1 MSASAPTSFDKIL
14 IANRGEIACRVIRTA
29 RDMGYRTVAV
39 FSDAD
44 RDALHVQL
52 ADEAVCI
59 GEATASQSYL
69 NMAAILDAAR
79 RTGANAVHPGYGFM
93 SENAEFA
100 RACQA
105 EGIVFIGPPVD
116 AIHLMGS
123 KRLSK
128 IAMQEAGVPC
138 IPGYEG
144 EEQSDERLLNEAQR
158 IGLPLMIKASAG
170 GGGRGMRVVTDASDI
185 SEQLR
190 SARSEAK
197 NAFGSDELIL
207 ERAVMRPRHVEI
219 QVFGD
224 THGNVIHLGERD
236 CSVQRRHQKV
246 VEEAPSPAVD
256 PALRARMG
264 EAAVQAARACQYVGA
279 GTVEFLLDDQGE
291 FFFLE
296 MNTRLQVEHPVT
308 ELITGQDLV
317 AWQIRVARGEL
328 LPLTQE
334 QLQLN
339 GHAMEVRLY
348 AEDPAADFLPQTG
361 PVLAWQPACGEGV
374 RIDHGLRVGYRVG
387 SHYDPMLAK
396 IIAWGDTREDARRRL
411 IRAVEDTRLFGVT
424 DNRRFLAAILRHPVF
439 AAGDA
444 TTAFIGA
451 DFADD
456 AGMHALAPQSHHWAM
471 AAALLSSRSH
481 NTTGPDSQRWQHWR
495 NSGPQTQHLVL
506 QHEDTRQTVSLAL
519 SAPADSTT
527 LRVTVG
533 DQQHTVRIAAGGHA
547 LEVDGVLRQPAWQ
560 QTGQQLWLDD
570 AGHVFSISDV
580 THAPPAASAGAGTGQ
595 IRAPMD
601 GAVLEVRCAEG
612 DKVSK
617 GQVMVLLEAMKIE
630 HSLKSDVDGIVG
642 SVTVRNGDQVKGK
655 QILLSIT
662 PDASE
667 A

>member
-69 NMAAILDAAR
+69 NMAAILDAAQ

-100 RACQA
+100 RACEA
-105 EGIVFIGPPVD
+105 AGIVFIGPPVD

-128 IAMQEAGVPC
+128 IAMQDAGVPC

-170 GGGRGMRVVTDASDI
+170 GGGRGMRVVTDASEI
-185 SEQLR
+185 PEQLR

-279 GTVEFLLDDQGE
+279 GTVEFLLDDQGD

-317 AWQIRVARGEL
+317 AWQIRVARGEA

-334 QLQLN
+334 QLQLT

-348 AEDPAADFLPQTG
+348 AEDPAAGFLPQTG

-374 RIDHGLRVGYRVG
+374 RIDHGLRAGYRVG

-471 AAALLSSRSH
+471 AAAILSSQP
-481 NTTGPDSQRWQHWR
+481 TGEQNIQHWR
-495 NSGPQTQHLVL
+495 NSGPHTQHLVL
-506 QHEDTRQTVSLAL
+506 QQGDTRQTVSLTAG
-519 SAPADSTT
+519 AAGKGT
-527 LRVTVG
+527 LDITVG
-533 DQQHTVRIAAGGHA
+533 DQQHSVRLDAHGHSI
-547 LEVDGVLRQPAWQ
+547 EVDGVLRQPAWYQ
-560 QTGQQLWLDD
+560 DGQQLWLDD
-570 AGHVFSISDV
+570 AGHVFSISDE
-580 THAPPAASAGAGTGQ
+580 THAPPATTAGAGTGQ

-601 GAVLEVRCAEG
+601 GAVLEVRCTEG
-612 DKVSK
+612 DRVSK

-630 HSLKSDVDGIVG
+630 HSLKSDVDGVVA

-662 PDASE
+662 PDAPE